1 MALLTYKEA
10 LNQAL
15 DEELSNNED
24 IVLIGEDIGS
34 YGGTYG
40 VEDGLLEKYGAEKL
54 LNTPMSKSSVMGMA
68 VGAAMT
74 GLRPVLEV
82 SSSDFITLGLDNL
95 INQAAKTS
103 YLTLGKTSVPLTVRV
118 PTGIFKDSSINQTQ
132 NLESLLINYPG
143 LKIVSPTSP
152 QQAKD
157 LLKDAINDENP
168 VVFLEDKN
176 LYDTEGEVMAEKE
189 YSLGKSVIEK
199 EGSDLTIVSW
209 GSALNK
215 VKEISEVLEKEGIY
229 PEIINPLTLSPL
241 DMEPIIDSIIKTSRL
256 IIVHDGNKY
265 GGIGSEIAAEVI
277 ESDAFNYLD
286 NPIIRVAG
294 ENTPIPFNRK
304 LKDSVVLNDK
314 DILEAVYT
322 VLE

>member
-132 NLESLLINYPG
+132 NRQ
-143 LKIVSPTSP
+143 KI
-152 QQAKD
+152 
-157 LLKDAINDENP
+157 
-168 VVFLEDKN
+168 
-176 LYDTEGEVMAEKE
+176 Y
-189 YSLGKSVIEK
+189 
-199 EGSDLTIVSW
+199 
-209 GSALNK
+209 
-215 VKEISEVLEKEGIY
+215 
-229 PEIINPLTLSPL
+229 
-241 DMEPIIDSIIKTSRL
+241 
-256 IIVHDGNKY
+256 
-265 GGIGSEIAAEVI
+265 
-277 ESDAFNYLD
+277 
-286 NPIIRVAG
+286 
-294 ENTPIPFNRK
+294 
-304 LKDSVVLNDK
+304 
-314 DILEAVYT
+314 
-322 VLE
+322 